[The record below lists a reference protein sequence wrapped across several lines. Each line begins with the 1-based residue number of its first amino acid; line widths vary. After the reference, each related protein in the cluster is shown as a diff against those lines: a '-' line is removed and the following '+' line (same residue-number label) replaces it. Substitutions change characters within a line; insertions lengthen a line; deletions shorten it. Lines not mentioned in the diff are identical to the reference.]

1 MFVDP
6 GAPQMQ
12 PMLGSSH
19 YPPSF
24 SYAQPYNHAQH
35 TGGALLANQLASGVA
50 GAANTGLAMGSLAAS
65 GAGLL
70 NLASRGTTFM
80 GLTRAPI
87 LASSLIGT
95 APGSGVMMGLAGGPI
110 GIGLMAGS
118 AAAYL
123 AQHGIQNANMVGNI
137 FGNMQFANAAGDPRT
152 GRGFSQRDLMTI
164 QRGIHNIEANNP
176 FVSMSDALR
185 ATERFTEM
193 GMHQGVQDAEKLAK
207 RVTQLGKTMHEMARQ
222 LGTSM
227 EEAGTFLR
235 DMRGSGFYSA
245 RDVMG
250 NTANMTLMRGF
261 GMTSEQFAGMQRAGA
276 GITRGSMMSGKAGA
290 GMVTAKAAE
299 FMQAFNSGAMS
310 PEQAMDMTGTNTPLE
325 AAQMLAQQTLS
336 GTMQGLSGG
345 LGSAMLLAAGQV
357 DQSGKFTG
365 KVDAGIL
372 QRMSSGGMTRDEMMR
387 IGGLK
392 RNTREGQMSF
402 VARKQDITESM
413 LESEQGQEA
422 LFGMIRSLTEQQF
435 GPGAGDDQDAFQ
447 LVAETQFNM
456 DRRTVRNLQKLR
468 DTRRQRME
476 ALAQELRTS
485 ERAAEMKEN
494 RTLGGLV
501 TKIKGGFSDVF
512 ESATMPF
519 SEYYRDTSQ
528 NIIDAERYLLGG
540 GNDVIAGVS
549 QQTIDR
555 GIVDSMV
562 ASVQGRG
569 GPSVNIGIGDVA
581 RLAAASGDV
590 GSIRRALPKLTE
602 ENLRRVAAFNRERGS
617 DVFTTLAQFVENGG
631 DITNRSEQL
640 RLARKFGLGLNA
652 PGGMM
657 TDADRDQFFALIA
670 EQGGDLGQ
678 NLAVQANVGRLDGGT
693 STKDLQQLQKDMKDA
708 MQGGFRAE
716 DIDSYGGVG
725 VFGMTGGGGMASIAA
740 GSALGAAAGGLVS
753 VGLLAVTNYNSATED
768 AMDRIQSGGEGTA
781 LLEKYADNQEVI
793 DRALQGVT
801 SDKDYEKVAENLNK
815 RFGLNLTGADLKD
828 VNLVLENKTGKKAT
842 QRANGGV
849 QQKDKDDL
857 SKAAKDLSAGVLV
870 KKQKEALQGLVTAAT
885 ATGLKLGGGDTQ
897 SQIRSAIEQLAAQNF
912 TASSTDDVNTQILGQ
927 GVEVFKAL
935 EVAQKGGLTLEEAK
949 TASGLSEEMLANLV
963 TGLGG
968 TLSDRGTIQNVD
980 QKELNSA
987 IAATRTQAVTISGKQ
1002 EQFLNAGLSEAERQ
1016 SMSIFKTAQ
1025 MVDGLYEKLKTE
1037 KIITMDPEAN

>member
-1 MFVDP
+1 MYADP
-6 GAPQMQ
+6 GMPQMQ

-24 SYAQPYNHAQH
+24 SYAQAEPHAQYR
-35 TGGALLANQLASGVA
+35 GGALRGNQLVSGGL
-50 GAANTGLAMGSLAAS
+50 GAARGVVGVGEGLAMG
-65 GAGLL
+65 AGLINMGTSFATRL
-70 NLASRGTTFM
+70 GLMDSPLFASRF
-80 GLTRAPI
+80 
-87 LASSLIGT
+87 IGT
-95 APGSGVMMGLAGGPI
+95 AAGSSLGMGFLGGPV
-110 GIGLMAGS
+110 GIGLLAAQTTLGMAQTGV
-118 AAAYL
+118 
-123 AQHGIQNANMVGNI
+123 HNANMVGNM

-152 GRGFSQRDLMTI
+152 GRGFSQRDLMTL

-310 PEQAMDMTGTNTPLE
+310 QEQAMDMTGASTPLE

-392 RNTREGQMSF
+392 RNTRQGQMSF

-468 DTRRQRME
+468 DTRKQRM
-476 ALAQELRTS
+476 ASLAQELRAN
-485 ERAAEMKEN
+485 ERAAELKEN

-501 TKIKGGFSDVF
+501 TRISGTFSDIY

-519 SEYYRDTSQ
+519 SEYYRDVAGGLV
-528 NIIDAERYLLGG
+528 DVERAMLGG
-540 GNDVIAGVS
+540 GDDVTAGLS

-569 GPSVNIGIGDVA
+569 GPSVNLGIGDVA
-581 RLAAASGDV
+581 RLAAVSGDV
-590 GSIRRALPKLTE
+590 GSIRRALPALTE
-602 ENLRRVAAFNRERGS
+602 ETKKAVGGRDVAAAVANFKEQGYDINDRMSQETLARTLGIQRPDIITEVRGGARGS
-617 DVFTTLAQFVENGG
+617 HTP
-631 DITNRSEQL
+631 
-640 RLARKFGLGLNA
+640 RLTAA
-652 PGGMM
+652 E
-657 TDADRDQFFALIA
+657 RDQLFALIA
-670 EQGGDLGQ
+670 EQGGEIGQ
-678 NLAVQANVGRLDGGT
+678 KLAVQANLDRVDGGS
-693 STKDLQQLQKDMKDA
+693 STKDLKQLQKDMKDA
-708 MQGGFRAE
+708 MKGGFMLT
-716 DIDSYGGVG
+716 DIDSYAE
-725 VFGMTGGGGMASIAA
+725 TT
-740 GSALGAAAGGLVS
+740 LGR
-753 VGLLAVTNYNSATED
+753 VGLFRAIPHLAAITAYNTDTEE
-768 AMDRIQSGGEGTA
+768 AIRHLQTGGEGTA
-781 LLEKYADNQEVI
+781 LLEKYADSQKEI
-793 DRALQGVT
+793 DGILQGVVT
-801 SDKDYEKVAENLNK
+801 DEEYEDAAKKINSK
-815 RFGLNLTGADLKD
+815 FGLKVTGAELKD
-828 VNLVLENKTGKKAT
+828 VNLVLENRTGKKAT

-849 QQKDKDDL
+849 SQKDKDEL
-857 SKAAKDLSAGVLV
+857 SKAAKNLNQGTLTE
-870 KKQKEALQGLVTAAT
+870 KQQKALQGLVTAAV
-885 ATGLKLGGGDTQ
+885 AKGVAKGGGDAQ

-912 TASSTDDVNTQILGQ
+912 TASTEDDANTQMLGQ

-935 EVAQKGGLTLEEAK
+935 EAAQKGGLTLEEA
-949 TASGLSEEMLANLV
+949 TDASGLSEEMLANLV

-968 TLSDRGTIQNVD
+968 TLSDRGVIQNVD

-987 IAATRTQAVTISGKQ
+987 IAASRTELVTISGKQ
-1002 EQFLNAGLSEAERQ
+1002 EQFLNAGLSETERQ

-1037 KIITMDPEAN
+1037 KIITMDPEGS

>member
-1 MFVDP
+1 MYADP
-6 GAPQMQ
+6 GMPQMQ

-24 SYAQPYNHAQH
+24 SYAQAEPHAQYR
-35 TGGALLANQLASGVA
+35 GGALMGNQLVSGGL
-50 GAANTGLAMGSLAAS
+50 GAAQGIVGAGQSLAMGAGLINMGTSYAAS
-65 GAGLL
+65 KGLMASPL
-70 NLASRGTTFM
+70 FASR
-80 GLTRAPI
+80 
-87 LASSLIGT
+87 LIGT
-95 APGSGVMMGLAGGPI
+95 AAGSSLGMGLLGGPV
-110 GIGLMAGS
+110 GIGLL
-118 AAAYL
+118 AAQTTLGL
-123 AQHGIQNANMVGNI
+123 AQTGVQNANMVGNM

-152 GRGFSQRDLMTI
+152 GRGFSQRDLMTL

-310 PEQAMDMTGTNTPLE
+310 SEQAMDMTGASTPLE

-372 QRMSSGGMTRDEMMR
+372 QRMASGGMTRDEMMR
-387 IGGLK
+387 LGGLK

-468 DTRRQRME
+468 DTRKQRM
-476 ALAQELRTS
+476 ASLAQELRAN
-485 ERAAEMKEN
+485 ERAAELKEN

-501 TKIKGGFSDVF
+501 TRISGTFSDIY

-519 SEYYRDTSQ
+519 SEYYRDVAGGLV
-528 NIIDAERYLLGG
+528 DVERAVLGG
-540 GNDVIAGVS
+540 GDDVTAGLS

-569 GPSVNIGIGDVA
+569 GPSVNLGIGDVA
-581 RLAAASGDV
+581 RLAAVSGDV
-590 GSIRRALPKLTE
+590 GSIRGALPALTE
-602 ENLRRVAAFNRERGS
+602 ETKKAVGGRDVAAIVANFKEQGYDIS
-617 DVFTTLAQFVENGG
+617 DPTMKRILAQQLGVASLGG
-631 DITNRSEQL
+631 DYDNYDQDQL
-640 RLARKFGLGLNA
+640 H
-652 PGGMM
+652 
-657 TDADRDQFFALIA
+657 ALLA
-670 EQGGDLGQ
+670 EQGGEIGQ
-678 NLAVQANVGRLDGGT
+678 KLAVQANLGRVDGGS
-693 STKDLQQLQKDMKDA
+693 STKDLKQLQKDMKDA
-708 MQGGFRAE
+708 MKGGFMLT
-716 DIDSYGGVG
+716 DIDSYAESTLGRAGL
-725 VFGMTGGGGMASIAA
+725 FRAIPHLAA
-740 GSALGAAAGGLVS
+740 ITAFN
-753 VGLLAVTNYNSATED
+753 TDTEE
-768 AMDRIQSGGEGTA
+768 AIRRLQTGGEGTA
-781 LLEKYADNQEVI
+781 LLEKYADSQKEI
-793 DRALQGVT
+793 DGILQGVVT
-801 SDKDYEKVAENLNK
+801 DEEYEDAAKKINSK
-815 RFGLNLTGADLKD
+815 FGLKVTGAELKD
-828 VNLVLENKTGKKAT
+828 INLVLENRTGKKAT
-842 QRANGGV
+842 DRANGGV
-849 QQKDKDDL
+849 SQKDKDEL
-857 SKAAKDLSAGVLV
+857 SKAAKNLNQGTLNE
-870 KKQKEALQGLVTAAT
+870 KQQKALQGLVTAAV
-885 ATGLKLGGGDTQ
+885 AKGVAKGGGDAQ

-912 TASSTDDVNTQILGQ
+912 TASTEDDANTQMLGQ

-935 EVAQKGGLTLEEAK
+935 EAAQKGGLTLEEA
-949 TASGLSEEMLANLV
+949 TNASGLSEEMLTSLV

-968 TLSDRGTIQNVD
+968 TLSDRGVIQNVD

-987 IAATRTQAVTISGKQ
+987 IAASRTELVTISGKQ
-1002 EQFLNAGLSEAERQ
+1002 EQFLNAGLSETERQ

-1037 KIITMDPEAN
+1037 KIITMDPEGS

>member
-1 MFVDP
+1 M
-6 GAPQMQ
+6 G
-12 PMLGSSH
+12 
-19 YPPSF
+19 
-24 SYAQPYNHAQH
+24 
-35 TGGALLANQLASGVA
+35 NQLVSGGL
-50 GAANTGLAMGSLAAS
+50 GAAQGIVGAGQSLAMGAGLINMGTSYAAS
-65 GAGLL
+65 KGLMASPL
-70 NLASRGTTFM
+70 FASR
-80 GLTRAPI
+80 
-87 LASSLIGT
+87 LIGT
-95 APGSGVMMGLAGGPI
+95 AAGSSLGMGLLGGPV
-110 GIGLMAGS
+110 GIGLL
-118 AAAYL
+118 AAQTTLGL
-123 AQHGIQNANMVGNI
+123 AQTGVQNANMVGNM

-152 GRGFSQRDLMTI
+152 GRGFSQRDLMTL

-310 PEQAMDMTGTNTPLE
+310 SEQAMDMTGASTPLE

-372 QRMSSGGMTRDEMMR
+372 QRMASGGMTRDEMMR
-387 IGGLK
+387 LGGLK

-468 DTRRQRME
+468 DTRKQRM
-476 ALAQELRTS
+476 ASLAQELRAN
-485 ERAAEMKEN
+485 ERAAELKEN

-501 TKIKGGFSDVF
+501 TRISGTFSDIY

-519 SEYYRDTSQ
+519 SEYYRDVAGGLV
-528 NIIDAERYLLGG
+528 DVERAVLGG
-540 GNDVIAGVS
+540 GDDVTAGLS

-569 GPSVNIGIGDVA
+569 GPSVNLGIGDVA
-581 RLAAASGDV
+581 RLAAVSGDV
-590 GSIRRALPKLTE
+590 GSIRGALPALTE
-602 ENLRRVAAFNRERGS
+602 ETKKAVGGRDVAAIVANFKEQGYDIS
-617 DVFTTLAQFVENGG
+617 DPTMKRILAQQLGVASLGG
-631 DITNRSEQL
+631 DYDNYDQDQL
-640 RLARKFGLGLNA
+640 H
-652 PGGMM
+652 
-657 TDADRDQFFALIA
+657 ALLA
-670 EQGGDLGQ
+670 EQGGEIGQ
-678 NLAVQANVGRLDGGT
+678 KLAVQANLGRVDGGS
-693 STKDLQQLQKDMKDA
+693 STKDLKQLQKDMKDA
-708 MQGGFRAE
+708 MKGGFMLT
-716 DIDSYGGVG
+716 DIDSYAESTLGRAGL
-725 VFGMTGGGGMASIAA
+725 FRAIPHLAA
-740 GSALGAAAGGLVS
+740 ITAFN
-753 VGLLAVTNYNSATED
+753 TDTEE
-768 AMDRIQSGGEGTA
+768 AIRRLQTGGEGTA
-781 LLEKYADNQEVI
+781 LLEKYADSQKEI
-793 DRALQGVT
+793 DGILQGVVT
-801 SDKDYEKVAENLNK
+801 DEEYEDAAKKINSK
-815 RFGLNLTGADLKD
+815 FGLKVTGAELKD
-828 VNLVLENKTGKKAT
+828 INLVLENRTGKKAT
-842 QRANGGV
+842 DRANGGV
-849 QQKDKDDL
+849 SQKDKDEL
-857 SKAAKDLSAGVLV
+857 SKAAKNLNQGTLNE
-870 KKQKEALQGLVTAAT
+870 KQQKALQGLVTAAV
-885 ATGLKLGGGDTQ
+885 AKGVAKGGGDAQ

-912 TASSTDDVNTQILGQ
+912 TASTEDDANTQMLGQ

-935 EVAQKGGLTLEEAK
+935 EAAQKGGLTLEEA
-949 TASGLSEEMLANLV
+949 TNASGLSEEMLTSLV

-968 TLSDRGTIQNVD
+968 TLSDRGVIQNVD

-987 IAATRTQAVTISGKQ
+987 IAASRTELVTISGKQ
-1002 EQFLNAGLSEAERQ
+1002 EQFLNAGLSETERQ

-1037 KIITMDPEAN
+1037 KIITMDPEGS

>member
-1 MFVDP
+1 MYADP
-6 GAPQMQ
+6 GMPQMQ

-24 SYAQPYNHAQH
+24 SYAQAEPHAQYR
-35 TGGALLANQLASGVA
+35 GGALMGNQLVSGGL
-50 GAANTGLAMGSLAAS
+50 GAAQGIVGAGQSLAMGAGLINMGTSYAAS
-65 GAGLL
+65 KGLMASPL
-70 NLASRGTTFM
+70 FASR
-80 GLTRAPI
+80 
-87 LASSLIGT
+87 LIGT
-95 APGSGVMMGLAGGPI
+95 AAGSSLGMGLLGGPV
-110 GIGLMAGS
+110 GIGLLAAQTTLGMAQTGV
-118 AAAYL
+118 
-123 AQHGIQNANMVGNI
+123 HNANMVGNM

-152 GRGFSQRDLMTI
+152 GRGFSQRDLMTL

-310 PEQAMDMTGTNTPLE
+310 SEQAMDMTGASTPLE

-357 DQSGKFTG
+357 DESGKFTG

-372 QRMSSGGMTRDEMMR
+372 QRMASGGMTRDEMMR
-387 IGGLK
+387 LGGLK

-468 DTRRQRME
+468 DTRKQRM
-476 ALAQELRTS
+476 ASLAQELRAN
-485 ERAAEMKEN
+485 ERAAELKEN

-501 TKIKGGFSDVF
+501 TRISGTFSDIY

-519 SEYYRDTSQ
+519 SEYYRDVAGGLV
-528 NIIDAERYLLGG
+528 DVERAVLGG
-540 GNDVIAGVS
+540 GDDVTAGLS

-569 GPSVNIGIGDVA
+569 GPSVNLGIGDVA
-581 RLAAASGDV
+581 RLAAVSGDV
-590 GSIRRALPKLTE
+590 GSIRGALPALTE
-602 ENLRRVAAFNRERGS
+602 ETKKAVGGRDVAAIVANFKEQGYDIS
-617 DVFTTLAQFVENGG
+617 DPTMKRILAQQLGVASLGG
-631 DITNRSEQL
+631 DYDNYDQDQL
-640 RLARKFGLGLNA
+640 H
-652 PGGMM
+652 
-657 TDADRDQFFALIA
+657 ALLA
-670 EQGGDLGQ
+670 EQGGEIGQ
-678 NLAVQANVGRLDGGT
+678 KLAVQANLDRVDGGS
-693 STKDLQQLQKDMKDA
+693 STKDLKQLQKDMKDA
-708 MQGGFRAE
+708 MKGGFMLT
-716 DIDSYGGVG
+716 DIDSYAE
-725 VFGMTGGGGMASIAA
+725 TT
-740 GSALGAAAGGLVS
+740 LGR
-753 VGLLAVTNYNSATED
+753 VGLFRAIPHLAAITAYNTDTEE
-768 AMDRIQSGGEGTA
+768 AIRRLQTGGEGTA
-781 LLEKYADNQEVI
+781 LLEKYADSQKEI
-793 DRALQGVT
+793 DGILQGVVT
-801 SDKDYEKVAENLNK
+801 DEEYEDAAKKINSK
-815 RFGLNLTGADLKD
+815 FGLKVTGAELKD
-828 VNLVLENKTGKKAT
+828 INLVLENRTGKKAT
-842 QRANGGV
+842 DRANGGV
-849 QQKDKDDL
+849 SQKDKDEL
-857 SKAAKDLSAGVLV
+857 SKAAKNLNQGTLTE
-870 KKQKEALQGLVTAAT
+870 KQQKALQGLVTAAVAKGV
-885 ATGLKLGGGDTQ
+885 ATGGGDAQ

-912 TASSTDDVNTQILGQ
+912 TASTEDDANTQMLGQ

-935 EVAQKGGLTLEEAK
+935 EAAQKGGLTLEEA
-949 TASGLSEEMLANLV
+949 TNASGLSEEMLTSLV

-968 TLSDRGTIQNVD
+968 TLSDRGVIQNVD

-987 IAATRTQAVTISGKQ
+987 IAASRTELVTISGKQ
-1002 EQFLNAGLSEAERQ
+1002 EQFLNAGLSETERQ

-1037 KIITMDPEAN
+1037 KIITMDPEGS

>member
-1 MFVDP
+1 M
-6 GAPQMQ
+6 G
-12 PMLGSSH
+12 
-19 YPPSF
+19 
-24 SYAQPYNHAQH
+24 
-35 TGGALLANQLASGVA
+35 NQLVSGGL
-50 GAANTGLAMGSLAAS
+50 GAAQGIVGAGQSLAMGAGLINMGTSYAAS
-65 GAGLL
+65 KGLMASPL
-70 NLASRGTTFM
+70 FASR
-80 GLTRAPI
+80 
-87 LASSLIGT
+87 LIGT
-95 APGSGVMMGLAGGPI
+95 AAGSSLGMGLLGGPV
-110 GIGLMAGS
+110 GIGLL
-118 AAAYL
+118 AAQTTLGL
-123 AQHGIQNANMVGNI
+123 AQTGVQNANMVGNM

-152 GRGFSQRDLMTI
+152 GRGFSQRDLMTL

-310 PEQAMDMTGTNTPLE
+310 SEQAMDMTGASTPLE

-357 DQSGKFTG
+357 DESGKFTG

-372 QRMSSGGMTRDEMMR
+372 QRMASGGMTRDEMMR
-387 IGGLK
+387 LGGLK
-392 RNTREGQMSF
+392 RNTRQGQMSF

-468 DTRRQRME
+468 DTRKQRM
-476 ALAQELRTS
+476 ASLAQELRAN
-485 ERAAEMKEN
+485 ERAAELKEN

-501 TKIKGGFSDVF
+501 TRISGTFSDIY

-519 SEYYRDTSQ
+519 SEYYRDVAGGLV
-528 NIIDAERYLLGG
+528 DVERAMLGG
-540 GNDVIAGVS
+540 GDDVTAGLS

-569 GPSVNIGIGDVA
+569 GPSVNLGIGDVA
-581 RLAAASGDV
+581 RLAAVSGDV
-590 GSIRRALPKLTE
+590 GSIRGALPALTE
-602 ENLRRVAAFNRERGS
+602 ETKKAVGGRDVAAIVANFKEQGY
-617 DVFTTLAQFVENGG
+617 
-631 DITNRSEQL
+631 DINDPMLQDS
-640 RLARKFGLGLNA
+640 LARALGIQKTDINRALNSRQ
-652 PGGMM
+652 GGAE
-657 TDADRDQFFALIA
+657 TPLSAADRDQLFALIA
-670 EQGGDLGQ
+670 EQGGEIGQ
-678 NLAVQANVGRLDGGT
+678 KLAVQANLDRVDGGS
-693 STKDLQQLQKDMKDA
+693 STKDLKQLQKDMKDA
-708 MQGGFRAE
+708 MKGGFMLT
-716 DIDSYGGVG
+716 DIDSYAE
-725 VFGMTGGGGMASIAA
+725 TT
-740 GSALGAAAGGLVS
+740 LGR
-753 VGLLAVTNYNSATED
+753 VGLFRAIPHLAAITAYNTDTEE
-768 AMDRIQSGGEGTA
+768 AIRRLQTGGEGTA
-781 LLEKYADNQEVI
+781 LLEKYADSQKEI
-793 DRALQGVT
+793 DGILQGVVT
-801 SDKDYEKVAENLNK
+801 DEEYEDAAKKINSK
-815 RFGLNLTGADLKD
+815 FGLKVTGAELKD
-828 VNLVLENKTGKKAT
+828 VNLVLENRTGKKAT

-849 QQKDKDDL
+849 SQKDKDEL
-857 SKAAKDLSAGVLV
+857 SKAAKNLNQGTLTE
-870 KKQKEALQGLVTAAT
+870 KQQKALQGLVTAAV
-885 ATGLKLGGGDTQ
+885 AKGVAKGGGDAQ

-912 TASSTDDVNTQILGQ
+912 TASTEDDANTQMLGQ

-935 EVAQKGGLTLEEAK
+935 EAAQKGGLTLEEA
-949 TASGLSEEMLANLV
+949 TDASGLSEEMLTSLV

-968 TLSDRGTIQNVD
+968 TLSDRGVIQNVD

-987 IAATRTQAVTISGKQ
+987 IAASRTELVTISGKQ
-1002 EQFLNAGLSEAERQ
+1002 EQFLNAGLSETERQ

-1037 KIITMDPEAN
+1037 KIITMDPEGS

>member
-1 MFVDP
+1 MYADP
-6 GAPQMQ
+6 GMPQMQ

-24 SYAQPYNHAQH
+24 SYAQAEPHAQYR
-35 TGGALLANQLASGVA
+35 GGALMGNQLVSGGL
-50 GAANTGLAMGSLAAS
+50 GAAQGIVGAGQSLAMGAGLINMGTSYAAS
-65 GAGLL
+65 KGLMASPL
-70 NLASRGTTFM
+70 FASR
-80 GLTRAPI
+80 
-87 LASSLIGT
+87 LIGT
-95 APGSGVMMGLAGGPI
+95 AAGSSLGMGLLGGPV
-110 GIGLMAGS
+110 GIGLLAAQTTLGMAQTGV
-118 AAAYL
+118 
-123 AQHGIQNANMVGNI
+123 HNANMVGNM

-152 GRGFSQRDLMTI
+152 GRGFSQRDLMTL

-310 PEQAMDMTGTNTPLE
+310 SEQAMDMTGASTPLE

-357 DQSGKFTG
+357 DESGKFTG

-372 QRMSSGGMTRDEMMR
+372 QRMASGGMTRDEMMR
-387 IGGLK
+387 LGGLK
-392 RNTREGQMSF
+392 RNTRQGQMSF

-468 DTRRQRME
+468 DTRKQRM
-476 ALAQELRTS
+476 ASLAQELRAN
-485 ERAAEMKEN
+485 ERAAELKEN

-501 TKIKGGFSDVF
+501 TKVSGTFSDIY

-519 SEYYRDTSQ
+519 SEYYRDVAGGLV
-528 NIIDAERYLLGG
+528 DVERTVLGG
-540 GNDVIAGVS
+540 GDDVTAGLS

-569 GPSVNIGIGDVA
+569 GPSVNLGIGDVA
-581 RLAAASGDV
+581 RLAAVSGDV
-590 GSIRRALPKLTE
+590 GSIRGALPALTE
-602 ENLRRVAAFNRERGS
+602 ETKKAVGGRDVAAIVANFKEQGYDIS
-617 DVFTTLAQFVENGG
+617 DPTMKRILAQQLGVASLGG
-631 DITNRSEQL
+631 DYDNY
-640 RLARKFGLGLNA
+640 
-652 PGGMM
+652 
-657 TDADRDQFFALIA
+657 DRDQLHALLA
-670 EQGGDLGQ
+670 EQGGEIGQ
-678 NLAVQANVGRLDGGT
+678 KLAVQANLGRVDGGS
-693 STKDLQQLQKDMKDA
+693 STKDLKQLQKDMKDA
-708 MQGGFRAE
+708 MKGGFMLT
-716 DIDSYGGVG
+716 DIDSYAESTLGRAGL
-725 VFGMTGGGGMASIAA
+725 FRAIPHLAA
-740 GSALGAAAGGLVS
+740 ITAFN
-753 VGLLAVTNYNSATED
+753 TDTEE
-768 AMDRIQSGGEGTA
+768 AIRRLQTGGEGTA
-781 LLEKYADNQEVI
+781 LLEKYADSQKEI
-793 DRALQGVT
+793 DGILQGVVT
-801 SDKDYEKVAENLNK
+801 DEEYEDAAKKINSK
-815 RFGLNLTGADLKD
+815 FGLKVTGAELKD
-828 VNLVLENKTGKKAT
+828 INLVLENRTGKKAT
-842 QRANGGV
+842 DRANGGV
-849 QQKDKDDL
+849 SQKDKDEL
-857 SKAAKDLSAGVLV
+857 SKAAKNLNQGTLNE
-870 KKQKEALQGLVTAAT
+870 KQQKALQGLVTAAVAKGV
-885 ATGLKLGGGDTQ
+885 ATGGGDAQ

-912 TASSTDDVNTQILGQ
+912 TASTEDDANTQMLGQ

-935 EVAQKGGLTLEEAK
+935 EAAQKGGLTLEEATK
-949 TASGLSEEMLANLV
+949 ASGLSEEMLTSLV

-968 TLSDRGTIQNVD
+968 TLSDRGVIQNVD

-987 IAATRTQAVTISGKQ
+987 IAASRTQAVTISGKQ